1 MKKITTLLI
10 FICLSFTIIH
20 AQRINYVEHCYVP
33 SDSITK
39 QQVTYVDP
47 GAAGKKIT
55 WDFSKLQTLTDK
67 YILTY
72 KGDIDSLCGYEHRT
86 HYYYS
91 QDKSGI
97 WCTGFENANTYIQFT
112 DSILEL
118 PFPMQYGDKRSSKF
132 KGTGE
137 YGFSLPIKVEG
148 TVSISVDATGTLKLS
163 EYQFDVI
170 RVKQVLDYTKA
181 GTDSSSITKTSYRW
195 YTNGYRY
202 PVFESVRTL
211 IKTES
216 NNDSTVFSTSFL
228 YSSSIKEQ
236 KMREVENASEW
247 FSKKDIESAQS
258 MTPVKITDLIIYPNP
273 VHDNTTLSCNVNQ
286 NTTVEIRIYSGSGA
300 LVYEVSH
307 MANAGANT
315 WTIPTLQLNVG
326 SYFVYVTAINTETT
340 TSTILLRI

>member
-20 AQRINYVEHCYVP
+20 AQHINYVEHCYVP

-137 YGFSLPIKVEG
+137 YGYSLPIKVEG

-211 IKTES
+211 LKTKS
-216 NNDSTVFSTSFL
+216 SNDSTVFSTSFL
-228 YSSSIKEQ
+228 YSSSMREQ
-236 KMREVENASEW
+236 KMREVENALEW
-247 FSKKDIESAQS
+247 FSQKNIEDSQS
-258 MTPVKITDLIIYPNP
+258 MVPAEFTDLNIYPNP
-273 VHDNTTLSCNVNQ
+273 AHDNTTLSCTVSQ
-286 NTTVEIRIYSGSGA
+286 NTAVWIRIYSGSGA
-300 LVYEVSH
+300 LVYEASH
-307 MANAGANT
+307 IANAGANT
-315 WTIPTLQLNVG
+315 WKIPTLQLNVG
-326 SYFVYVTAINTETT
+326 SYFVYITAINTGTT